1 MKLFISSIFVLK
13 KKIKLY
19 TLSRNLNYLTFTKV
33 KKLKYPQTLKS
44 KLTILYTQN
53 KPKFFFKKLFSLKKL
68 FVINFISNSK
78 RKFFQKTINKKFFKK
93 FRIKKHLPTITK
105 YKKHNKSFHLKIFS
119 NNINNIKFFYTQN
132 IFQKNTSQIIH
143 FKINLINTIN
153 SNKLDKLIFVNL
165 QNLLSKTTICSKSNN
180 HFKLNLNGFLFSNEL
195 LSFNFSINPHNLYL
209 LKKNIYSFSY
219 KNEMQKFILKRYLKN
234 KTILLPYTNLLI
246 TENSL
251 TNNDSSTLNKLIKN
265 DIIIDTTFFLLQPI
279 TSFFLTEHLSLKN

>member
-1 MKLFISSIFVLK
+1 MKLFTSSIFVVK

-19 TLSRNLNYLTFTKV
+19 ALSRNLNYLALTKI
-33 KKLKYPQTLKS
+33 KKLKNPQTFKS

-53 KPKFFFKKLFSLKKL
+53 RPKFFFKKLFSLKKL

-105 YKKHNKSFHLKIFS
+105 YKKHNKIFHLKIFS
-119 NNINNIKFFYTQN
+119 NNINNIKFFYIQN
-132 IFQKNTSQIIH
+132 TFQKNISRIIH
-143 FKINLINTIN
+143 FKINSINTIN
-153 SNKLDKLIFVNL
+153 SNKLDKLIFSNL
-165 QNLLSKTTICSKSNN
+165 QNLLSKTTIYSNSNN
-180 HFKLNLNGFLFSNEL
+180 HFKLNLNGFLFSNEF
-195 LSFNFSINPHNLYL
+195 LSFNFSINPNNLYL

-246 TENSL
+246 TENSS
-251 TNNDSSTLNKLIKN
+251 TNGDSSVLNKLIKD
-265 DIIIDTTFFLLQPI
+265 DIINTTFFSLQPI
-279 TSFFLTEHLSLKN
+279 TSFFLTEHLPLKN